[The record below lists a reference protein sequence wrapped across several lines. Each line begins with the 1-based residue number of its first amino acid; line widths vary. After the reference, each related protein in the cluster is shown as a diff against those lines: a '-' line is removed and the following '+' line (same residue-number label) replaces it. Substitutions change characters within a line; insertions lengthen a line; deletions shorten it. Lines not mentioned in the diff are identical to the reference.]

1 VSLIENTLGKVRRAA
16 AAAAKSES
24 LAPPRAL
31 GVPGVGVPVEARPD
45 SPTMPDYEYRRVAVD
60 IFALR
65 AAGHLSD
72 ASEDQRF
79 AEHFRRIKRSVVAKA
94 IGAGAAADARLVAV
108 TSPLPGDGKTFT
120 SINLAFSLSRERDLS
135 VLLVDAD
142 LHKSQ
147 ITRDLRLEDQPGL
160 VDALLDESRDAES
173 FVLRTDIP
181 GLDIL
186 PAGRS
191 VEDAPE
197 LAASARMAQIVTR
210 LVARN
215 PRRLVLLDCAPVLA
229 ASEVQGLMQL
239 PGQVLLVVRAGQ
251 TPQQAVVDAIAQLD
265 PKRLQG
271 LILNDARHGAATY
284 YGYSGYYGALDDA
297 ARAG

>member
-1 VSLIENTLGKVRRAA
+1 VPAE
-16 AAAAKSES
+16 
-24 LAPPRAL
+24 AL
-31 GVPGVGVPVEARPD
+31 GEA
-45 SPTMPDYEYRRVAVD
+45 PTMPDYDYHRLAVD
-60 IFALR
+60 LAALR
-65 AAGHLSD
+65 TAGHLPD
-72 ASEDQRF
+72 ATEEQRF
-79 AEHFRRIKRSVVAKA
+79 AEHFRRIKRSVV
-94 IGAGAAADARLVAV
+94 GQVGAAVESRLIAV

-120 SINLAFSLSRERDLS
+120 SVNLAFSLSRERDLS

-142 LHKSQ
+142 LHRSQ
-147 ITRDLRLEDQPGL
+147 ITQDLGLEDQPGL
-160 VDALLDESRDAES
+160 VDALLDESRDVES
-173 FVLRTDIP
+173 LVLRTDIP

-191 VEDAPE
+191 IEDAPE
-197 LAASARMAQIVTR
+197 LAASARMAQIVMR
-210 LVARN
+210 LVVRN

-229 ASEVQGLMQL
+229 ASEVRGLMQL

-251 TPQQAVVDAIAQLD
+251 TPQQAVVDAVAQLD

-297 ARAG
+297 TRAG

>member
-1 VSLIENTLGKVRRAA
+1 MRRAA
-16 AAAAKSES
+16 AAAVKPDP
-24 LAPPRAL
+24 LAPRAIS
-31 GVPGVGVPVEARPD
+31 VPVEVLPD
-45 SPTMPDYEYRRVAVD
+45 SPTMPDYDYRRVAVD
-60 IFALR
+60 LAALR
-65 AAGHLSD
+65 AAGHMPD
-72 ASEDQRF
+72 ASEEQRF

-94 IGAGAAADARLVAV
+94 TGTGAAADSRLVAV

-120 SINLAFSLSRERDLS
+120 SVNLAFSLSRERDLS

-142 LHKSQ
+142 LHRSQ
-147 ITRDLRLEDQPGL
+147 ITQDLGLEDQPGL

-173 FVLRTDIP
+173 LVLRTDIP

-197 LAASARMAQIVTR
+197 LASSARMEQIVTR
-210 LVARN
+210 LAARN
-215 PRRLVLLDCAPVLA
+215 PRRVVLLDCAPVLA
-229 ASEVQGLMQL
+229 ASEVRGLMQI

-251 TPQQAVVDAIAQLD
+251 TPQQAVMDAIAELD

-271 LILNDARHGAATY
+271 LILNDARHGAASY

>member
-16 AAAAKSES
+16 GAAAKPEP
-24 LAPPRAL
+24 LAPPPRSVGMPAEAL
-31 GVPGVGVPVEARPD
+31 VE
-45 SPTMPDYEYRRVAVD
+45 SPTLPDYDYRRVAVD
-60 IFALR
+60 LAALR
-65 AAGHLSD
+65 TAGHLPD

-94 IGAGAAADARLVAV
+94 GASAESRLVAV

-120 SINLAFSLSRERDLS
+120 SVNLAFSLSRERDLS

-142 LHKSQ
+142 LHRSQ
-147 ITRDLRLEDQPGL
+147 ITQDLGLEDQPGL
-160 VDALLDESRDAES
+160 VDALLEESLDVES
-173 FVLRTDIP
+173 LVLRTDIP

-191 VEDAPE
+191 IEDAPE
-197 LAASARMAQIVTR
+197 LAASARMAQIVMR
-210 LVARN
+210 LAARN
-215 PRRLVLLDCAPVLA
+215 PHRLVLLDCAPVLA
-229 ASEVQGLMQL
+229 ASEVRGLMQL

-251 TPQQAVVDAIAQLD
+251 TPQQAVVDAVAQLD

-297 ARAG
+297 ARAR

>member
-16 AAAAKSES
+16 AGGAAAKSEP
-24 LAPPRAL
+24 LAPPPRSAGMPAEAL
-31 GVPGVGVPVEARPD
+31 VE
-45 SPTMPDYEYRRVAVD
+45 SPTLPDYDYRRVAVD
-60 IFALR
+60 LAALR
-65 AAGHLSD
+65 TAGHLPD

-94 IGAGAAADARLVAV
+94 GTSAESRLVAV

-120 SINLAFSLSRERDLS
+120 SVNLAFSLSRERDLS

-142 LHKSQ
+142 LHRSQ
-147 ITRDLRLEDQPGL
+147 ITQDLGLEDQPGL
-160 VDALLDESRDAES
+160 VDALLDESRDVES

-191 VEDAPE
+191 MEDAPE
-197 LAASARMAQIVTR
+197 LAASARMAQIVMR
-210 LVARN
+210 LAARN
-215 PRRLVLLDCAPVLA
+215 PHRLVLLDCAPVLA
-229 ASEVQGLMQL
+229 ASEVRGLMQL

-251 TPQQAVVDAIAQLD
+251 TPQQAVVDAVAQLD

-271 LILNDARHGAATY
+271 IILNDARHGAATY

-297 ARAG
+297 ARAR

>member
-1 VSLIENTLGKVRRAA
+1 MSLIENTLGKVRRAA
-16 AAAAKSES
+16 AAAAKAEP
-24 LAPPRAL
+24 LAPRA
-31 GVPGVGVPVEARPD
+31 VGVPAEVLVD
-45 SPTMPDYEYRRVAVD
+45 SPTMPDYDYRRVAVD
-60 IFALR
+60 LAALR
-65 AAGHLSD
+65 KAGHLPD

-94 IGAGAAADARLVAV
+94 TGAGAAADSRLVAV

-120 SINLAFSLSRERDLS
+120 SVNLAFSLSHERDLS

-142 LHKSQ
+142 LHRSQ
-147 ITRDLRLEDQPGL
+147 ITQDLGLEDQPGL

-173 FVLRTDIP
+173 LVLRTDIP

-197 LAASARMAQIVTR
+197 LAASARMGQIVAR
-210 LVARN
+210 LAARN

-229 ASEVQGLMQL
+229 ASEVRGLMQI

>member
-1 VSLIENTLGKVRRAA
+1 MSLIENTLGKVRRAA
-16 AAAAKSES
+16 GAAAKPEPYAPRTP
-24 LAPPRAL
+24 APPAE
-31 GVPGVGVPVEARPD
+31 PIAEAHTIPEYD
-45 SPTMPDYEYRRVAVD
+45 YRRVAVD
-60 IFALR
+60 IAALR
-65 AAGHLSD
+65 AAGHLPD
-72 ASEDQRF
+72 ATEDQRF
-79 AEHFRRIKRSVVAKA
+79 AEHFRRIKRAVVTAA
-94 IGAGAAADARLVAV
+94 TAAGAAPEARLVAI

-120 SINLAFSLSRERDLS
+120 SVNLAFSLSRERDLS

-147 ITRDLRLEDQPGL
+147 VTQDLGLEDQPGL

-173 FVLRTDIP
+173 LVLRTDIP

-197 LAASARMAQIVTR
+197 LVASVRMAQIVAR
-210 LVARN
+210 LTARN

-229 ASEVQGLMQL
+229 ASEVRTLMQT

-251 TPQQAVVDAIAQLD
+251 TPQQAVVDAVAQLD
-265 PKRLQG
+265 AKRLQG

>member
-1 VSLIENTLGKVRRAA
+1 MSLIENTLGKVRRAA
-16 AAAAKSES
+16 AAAAKAEP
-24 LAPPRAL
+24 LAPRA
-31 GVPGVGVPVEARPD
+31 VGLPAEVLVE
-45 SPTMPDYEYRRVAVD
+45 SPTMPDYDYRRVAID
-60 IFALR
+60 LAALR
-65 AAGHLSD
+65 TAGHLPD

-94 IGAGAAADARLVAV
+94 TGAGAGADTRLVAV

-120 SINLAFSLSRERDLS
+120 SVNLAFSLSRERDLS

-142 LHKSQ
+142 LHRSQ
-147 ITRDLRLEDQPGL
+147 ITQDLGLEDQPGL

-173 FVLRTDIP
+173 LVLRTDIP

-197 LAASARMAQIVTR
+197 LAASARMGQIVAR
-210 LVARN
+210 LAARN

-229 ASEVQGLMQL
+229 ASEVRGLMQI

-265 PKRLQG
+265 PKRLLG

-297 ARAG
+297 ARAR

>member
-1 VSLIENTLGKVRRAA
+1 MSLIENTLGKVRRAA
-16 AAAAKSES
+16 AAAKPEP
-24 LAPPRAL
+24 LAPPPRAVA
-31 GVPGVGVPVEARPD
+31 VPADPLAESHTVPEYD
-45 SPTMPDYEYRRVAVD
+45 YRRVAVN
-60 IFALR
+60 IAGLR
-65 AAGHLSD
+65 AAGHLPD

-79 AEHFRRIKRSVVAKA
+79 AEHFRRIKRSVVARSA
-94 IGAGAAADARLVAV
+94 GPGAESRLVAV

-142 LHKSQ
+142 LHRSQ
-147 ITRDLRLEDQPGL
+147 ITQDLGLQDQPGL
-160 VDALLDESRDAES
+160 VDALLDDSRDAES
-173 FVLRTDIP
+173 LVLRTDIP

-191 VEDAPE
+191 IEDAPE
-197 LAASARMAQIVTR
+197 LASSARMGQIVMR
-210 LVARN
+210 LAARN

-229 ASEVQGLMQL
+229 ASEVRGLMQL

-251 TPQQAVVDAIAQLD
+251 TPQQSVLDAVAQLD
-265 PKRLQG
+265 PQRLQG